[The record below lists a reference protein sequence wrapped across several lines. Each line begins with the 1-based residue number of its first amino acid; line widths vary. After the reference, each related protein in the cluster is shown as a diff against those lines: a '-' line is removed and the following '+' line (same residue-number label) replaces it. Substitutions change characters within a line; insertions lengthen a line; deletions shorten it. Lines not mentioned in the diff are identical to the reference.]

1 MTKKATVAEQRDWME
16 RAYPKTFACKFCG
29 ATCTVS
35 LEHNSV
41 NTRTTGH
48 GKGCVLSGRR

>member
-1 MTKKATVAEQRDWME
+1 MTKKATVAEQREWME

-35 LEHNSV
+35 LEYKSV

-48 GKGCVLSGRR
+48 DPDCVMAAR

>member
-1 MTKKATVAEQRDWME
+1 MTKKATVAEQREWME

-35 LEHNSV
+35 LEHKSV

-48 GKGCVLSGRR
+48 DPDCVMAAR